1 MPDMLVGHGI
11 TDMVIDC
18 TEFKF
23 QHATDLDLNSLMFSN
38 YTEKKYCHWQSFFW
52 ISAHGTGLLSSGV
65 FSGSIS
71 DI

>member
-23 QHATDLDLNSLMFSN
+23 QHATDLDLNSLMFPN
-38 YTEKKYCHWQSFFW
+38 YRNTVTGKVFFEFQLMEKDFYPAVFF
-52 ISAHGTGLLSSGV
+52 LV
-65 FSGSIS
+65 Q
-71 DI
+71 